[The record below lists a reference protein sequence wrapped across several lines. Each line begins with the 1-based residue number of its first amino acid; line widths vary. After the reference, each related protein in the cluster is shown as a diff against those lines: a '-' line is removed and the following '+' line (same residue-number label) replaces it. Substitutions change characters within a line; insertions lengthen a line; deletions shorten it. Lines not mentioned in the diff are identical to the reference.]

1 MPSSQSSLSCALC
14 GSKHYIE
21 VSRISAVPI
30 ESYWREL
37 GIDFPADFPAFPRE
51 FLQLK
56 CVNCGLHSFDPQV
69 VAGTAVYAALG
80 KVDGYYASSKW
91 EFEAALRLL
100 AAYPPEHLLELGCG
114 EGHFLVQAG
123 RFAGRVT
130 GIESN
135 PEAVAAA
142 RERNLSIR
150 THELE
155 RLDGPFNAI
164 VSFQVMEHLTNPG
177 EVIRQCVER
186 LSPGGMLIISVPNQD
201 GVMGEM
207 KRDFLNLPPHH
218 VTRWE
223 RRCFDYIAEDN
234 GLALENYYVEPLSF
248 ELYAAACLERLESVK
263 FSIGRLSK
271 ALNAVLQV
279 AHRANLPIGYYQV
292 RQSLHG
298 HTHMGVFRK
307 L

>member
-1 MPSSQSSLSCALC
+1 MSSRQSSLSCALC
-14 GSKHYIE
+14 SSKHYIE
-21 VSRISAVPI
+21 ISRVSTDPI
-30 ESYWREL
+30 ESYWRGL
-37 GIDFPADFPAFPRE
+37 GIDLPAEFPAFPRE

-56 CVNCGLHSFDPQV
+56 CVKCGLHFFDPQI
-69 VAGTAVYAALG
+69 VAGTGIYAALG
-80 KVDGYYASSKW
+80 KIDYYYASYKW
-91 EFEAALRLL
+91 EFEAALRLIE
-100 AAYPPEHLLELGCG
+100 ANRPEHLLELGCG

-123 RFAGRVT
+123 KFAGKVT

-142 RERNLSIR
+142 TERNLSIR
-150 THELE
+150 TDELVG
-155 RLDGPFNAI
+155 LDGPFDAI
-164 VSFQVMEHLTNPG
+164 VSFQVMEHLANPG
-177 EVIRQCVER
+177 EIIRQCVEN

-234 GLALENYYVEPLSF
+234 GLALESYYAEPLSF
-248 ELYAAACLERLESVK
+248 ELYAAACLERLENVK
-263 FSIGRLSK
+263 FSGPLSK

-279 AHRANLPIGYYQV
+279 LHRANLPIGYYQV
-292 RQSLHG
+292 RQTLHG
-298 HTHMGVFRK
+298 HTHMAVFRK